1 MLPTVD
7 GAGDCCNQ
15 LSLQAD
21 MRSRR
26 VRRQMLVVAIVVLAC
41 FTYLTAA
48 MEGNLSSLRK
58 LQNTHEAHA
67 PDARPFVLKTPPGIP
82 CDSRQPGDSERN
94 LASRYVTEIETS
106 QPGLLNDRFPTWWPI
121 LLRLM
126 DVTTTRRSGR
136 VSS

>member
-7 GAGDCCNQ
+7 GAGNCCHQ

-26 VRRQMLVVAIVVLAC
+26 VRRQVLIVAIGVLAC

-58 LQNTHEAHA
+58 LQNTHQAQA
-67 PDARPFVLKTPPGIP
+67 PDARPFVLKTPSGIL
-82 CDSRQPGDSERN
+82 CD
-94 LASRYVTEIETS
+94 V
-106 QPGLLNDRFPTWWPI
+106 W
-121 LLRLM
+121 
-126 DVTTTRRSGR
+126 
-136 VSS
+136 